1 MKSGLLILWQLTREC
16 ILDWKI
22 EHPETP
28 RVMKINLSFFCFS
41 LGDTD
46 AITKNF
52 LGKSEGVQIQPS
64 GHVSYW
70 LPVHLMTFCPM
81 RMDNFP
87 FDRQTCHITMASWI
101 YSDEQLRIVIEA
113 DAAAKVEIN
122 LWSCFA
128 KDRKIPCSSIEVKCH
143 LARLKDGVLEI
154 NRLPHS

>member
-1 MKSGLLILWQLTREC
+1 MIYFR
-16 ILDWKI
+16 
-22 EHPETP
+22 
-28 RVMKINLSFFCFS
+28 

-122 LWSCFA
+122 LRIFC
-128 KDRKIPCSSIEVKCH
+128 KGCRKIPCSSIEVKCH
-143 LARLKDGVLEI
+143 LTGLEDDVLVM
-154 NRLPHS
+154 NRFPYSQTGCDSKSSTQDVLPVYKFIK